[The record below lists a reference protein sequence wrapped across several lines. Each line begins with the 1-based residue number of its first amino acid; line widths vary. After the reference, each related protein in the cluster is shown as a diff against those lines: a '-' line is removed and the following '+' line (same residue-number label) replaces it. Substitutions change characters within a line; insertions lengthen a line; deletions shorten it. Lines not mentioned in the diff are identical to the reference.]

1 MATERY
7 ALWIKQTA
15 EGHWCLAIELDDLA
29 EASHART
36 PLLNEQIPHYVWDR
50 HARIQLA
57 HWGRE

>member
-7 ALWIKQTA
+7 AIWARADDYGWALWTEA
-15 EGHWCLAIELDDLA
+15 EDLA
-29 EASHART
+29 TASEERT
-36 PLLNEQIPHYVWDR
+36 PLLNAHVDHYVWDR